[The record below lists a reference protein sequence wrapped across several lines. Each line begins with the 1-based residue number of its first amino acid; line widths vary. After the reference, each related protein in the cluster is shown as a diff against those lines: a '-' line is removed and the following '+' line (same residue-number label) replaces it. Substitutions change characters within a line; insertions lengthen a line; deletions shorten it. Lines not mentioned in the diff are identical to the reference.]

1 MEERFICPKC
11 GHTFEQGEYNYN
23 YDTALLDFSC
33 PECDWEGT
41 DKQVIDADDFERN
54 FSLQFNNDITI
65 KKNIIMTNRD
75 YVNEY
80 YRTIANLN
88 SELEKRARKEI
99 MEFDKE
105 IDIRA
110 IKAYDLNIDDKEDEE
125 VLDAACGDCEW
136 GMVETRHGEN
146 INCAILGVR
155 YNKDKHIIEAFMTDG
170 GEDLIDEWINI
181 NYLSIDVKMS
191 VYVTILEFIDQAKEL
206 CS

>member
-1 MEERFICPKC
+1 
-11 GHTFEQGEYNYN
+11 
-23 YDTALLDFSC
+23 
-33 PECDWEGT
+33 
-41 DKQVIDADDFERN
+41 
-54 FSLQFNNDITI
+54 
-65 KKNIIMTNRD
+65 MTNRD

-88 SELEKRARKEI
+88 AELEKRARKEI

-105 IDIRA
+105 IDILA

-136 GMVETRHGEN
+136 GIAETSHGEN

-155 YNKDKHIIEAFMTDG
+155 YNKNKHIIEAFMKDF
-170 GEDLIDEWINI
+170 DDNVIDEWVSINF
-181 NYLSIDVKMS
+181 LSIDARMS
-191 VYVTILEFIDQAKEL
+191 VYVTILEYIDQAKEL

>member
-11 GHTFEQGEYNYN
+11 GHVFEQGEYNYN

-41 DKQVIDADDFERN
+41 EKQVIDADDFERN
-54 FSLQFNNDITI
+54 FSLQFSNDINNL
-65 KKNIIMTNRD
+65 KHIIMTNRD

-80 YRTIANLN
+80 YRSIANLN
-88 SELEKRARKEI
+88 ADLEKRAIKAI

-105 IDIRA
+105 IDILA
-110 IKAYDLNIDDKEDEE
+110 IKAYDLSIDDKEDEE

-136 GMVETRHGEN
+136 GIVELSNEN

-155 YNKDKHIIEAFMTDG
+155 YNKDKHIIEAFMKDF
-170 GEDLIDEWINI
+170 DNNNFDEWVNI
-181 NYLSIDVKMS
+181 NFLGINDKMS
-191 VYVTILEFIDQAKEL
+191 VYVTILEYIDAAKAL
-206 CS
+206 CSL